1 MNTSSIESKIE
12 YLSDIPETIQRGLLD
27 LFSIRTID
35 ELTQQKKSLLK
46 NSIAQLFSTTALTE
60 YDEYCR
66 AYALYYLPVNMQKI
80 WRPLLDLTI
89 TDSLEPSC
97 RVLELGSGPG
107 SATIGLI
114 EFYKYLAY
122 DNYSTE
128 FYIDI
133 TVVERESAF
142 LRIFDSL
149 MEQYTRSLPSN
160 LNVSIKPINADAADF
175 LDHNENSYYNLII
188 ESNMLNPNEHISA
201 CYLEDIAHNLIRA
214 LGKHSS
220 LIFIEPAKQG
230 LTDFL
235 RTIKAIL
242 LREGLC
248 CYSPCCCENQI
259 CGQFASAQLNI
270 KGISLCKKLY
280 ENDII
285 TRLPDYHAFEY
296 AVFRNDTLQKYDY
309 SGSDSILCD
318 LRNHGGELISFKAFV
333 CAIAHPDDDVFAL
346 KVCDGSIPENKSVW
360 MNIPRKS
367 LLEPQINTLTCG
379 RGGMIDIKNAV
390 VEAPN
395 KLGVCRKTRIRIYK

>member
-12 YLSDIPETIQRGLLD
+12 CLSDIPETIQRGLLD
-27 LFSIRTID
+27 QFNIRTID
-35 ELTQQKKSLLK
+35 ELTQEKKLLLK
-46 NSIAQLFSTTALTE
+46 NSIAQLFSTTGPTE

-97 RVLELGSGPG
+97 CVLELGVGPG

-149 MEQYTRSLPSN
+149 MEQYTHSLPSN
-160 LNVSIKPINADAADF
+160 LNVSIKSINADATEF
-175 LDHNENSYYNLII
+175 LAHNENSGYNLII

-220 LIFIEPAKQG
+220 LIFIEPAKQV
-230 LTDFL
+230 LANFL
-235 RTIKAIL
+235 RTIKTIL

-259 CGQFASAQLNI
+259 CDQFASAQLNI

-285 TRLPDYHAFEY
+285 THLPDYHAFEY

-309 SGSDSILCD
+309 SGTDSILCD

-346 KVCDGSIPENKSVW
+346 KVCDGSIPKNKPVW
-360 MNIPRKS
+360 MNIPRKT

-395 KLGVCRKTRIRIYK
+395 KLGICRKTRIRIYK

>member
-12 YLSDIPETIQRGLLD
+12 CLSDIPQIIQRGLLD
-27 LFSIRTID
+27 QFNIRTID
-35 ELTQQKKSLLK
+35 ELTQEKKSLLK
-46 NSIAQLFSTTALTE
+46 NSIAQFFSTTAPTE
-60 YDEYCR
+60 YGEYCR
-66 AYALYYLPVNMQKI
+66 AYALYYLPINMQKI

-97 RVLELGSGPG
+97 RVLELGVGPG

-142 LRIFDSL
+142 LKIFDSL
-149 MEQYTRSLPSN
+149 MEQYTHSLPSN
-160 LNVSIKPINADAADF
+160 LNVSIKSINADVTEF
-175 LDHNENSYYNLII
+175 LAHNENSGYNLII
-188 ESNMLNPNEHISA
+188 ESNMLNQNEHISA

-220 LIFIEPAKQG
+220 LIFIEPAKQV
-230 LTDFL
+230 LANFL
-235 RTIKAIL
+235 RTVKTIL
-242 LREGLC
+242 LREGLS
-248 CYSPCCCENQI
+248 CYSPCCCKNKV
-259 CGQFASAQLNI
+259 CDQFTSAQLNI

-285 TRLPDYHAFEY
+285 TRMPDYHAFEY

-309 SGSDSILCD
+309 SGTDNILCD
-318 LRNHGGELISFKAFV
+318 LRNHGGELISFRAFV
-333 CAIAHPDDDVFAL
+333 CAIAHQDDDVFVL

-367 LLEPQINTLTCG
+367 LLKPQINTLTCG

>member
-12 YLSDIPETIQRGLLD
+12 CLSDIPEIIQRGLLD
-27 LFSIRTID
+27 QFNIRTID
-35 ELTQQKKSLLK
+35 ELTQEKKSLLK
-46 NSIAQLFSTTALTE
+46 NSIAQLFSTTAPTE
-60 YDEYCR
+60 YGEYCR
-66 AYALYYLPVNMQKI
+66 AYALYYLPINMQKI

-97 RVLELGSGPG
+97 RVLELGVGPG

-114 EFYKYLAY
+114 EFYKYLTY

-142 LRIFDSL
+142 LKIFDSL
-149 MEQYTRSLPSN
+149 MEQYTHSLPSN
-160 LNVSIKPINADAADF
+160 LNVSIKSINADVTEF
-175 LDHNENSYYNLII
+175 LANNENSGYNLII
-188 ESNMLNPNEHISA
+188 ESNMLNQNEHISA

-220 LIFIEPAKQG
+220 LIFIEPAKQV
-230 LTDFL
+230 LANFL
-235 RTIKAIL
+235 RTIKTIL
-242 LREGLC
+242 LREGLS
-248 CYSPCCCENQI
+248 CYSPCCCKNKV
-259 CGQFASAQLNI
+259 CDQFTSAQLNI

-285 TRLPDYHAFEY
+285 TRMPDYHAFEY

-309 SGSDSILCD
+309 SGTDSILCD
-318 LRNHGGELISFKAFV
+318 LRNHGGELISFRAFV
-333 CAIAHPDDDVFAL
+333 CAIAHQDDDVFVL

-367 LLEPQINTLTCG
+367 LLKPQINTLTCG

>member
-35 ELTQQKKSLLK
+35 ELTQEKKSLLK

-142 LRIFDSL
+142 LRIFDLL

-160 LNVSIKPINADAADF
+160 LNVSIKTINADAVDF
-175 LDHNENSYYNLII
+175 LDHNENSDYNLII
-188 ESNMLNPNEHISA
+188 ESNMLNPNEHISVY
-201 CYLEDIAHNLIRA
+201 YLEGIAHNLIRA

-235 RTIKAIL
+235 RTVKAIL
-242 LREGLC
+242 LRRFVL
-248 CYSPCCCENQI
+248 
-259 CGQFASAQLNI
+259 
-270 KGISLCKKLY
+270 
-280 ENDII
+280 
-285 TRLPDYHAFEY
+285 
-296 AVFRNDTLQKYDY
+296 LQ
-309 SGSDSILCD
+309 
-318 LRNHGGELISFKAFV
+318 
-333 CAIAHPDDDVFAL
+333 
-346 KVCDGSIPENKSVW
+346 SV
-360 MNIPRKS
+360 
-367 LLEPQINTLTCG
+367 LL
-379 RGGMIDIKNAV
+379 
-390 VEAPN
+390 
-395 KLGVCRKTRIRIYK
+395 

>member
-12 YLSDIPETIQRGLLD
+12 CLSDIPEIIQRGLLD
-27 LFSIRTID
+27 QFNIRTID
-35 ELTQQKKSLLK
+35 ELTQEKKSLLK
-46 NSIAQLFSTTALTE
+46 NSIAQLFSTTAPTE
-60 YDEYCR
+60 YGEYCR
-66 AYALYYLPVNMQKI
+66 AYALYYLPINMQKI

-97 RVLELGSGPG
+97 CVLELGVGPG

-114 EFYKYLAY
+114 EFYKYLTY

-142 LRIFDSL
+142 LKIFDSL
-149 MEQYTRSLPSN
+149 MEQYTHSLPSN
-160 LNVSIKPINADAADF
+160 LNVSIKSINADVTEF
-175 LDHNENSYYNLII
+175 LANNENSGYNLII
-188 ESNMLNPNEHISA
+188 ESNMLNQNEHISA

-220 LIFIEPAKQG
+220 LIFIEPAKQV
-230 LTDFL
+230 LANFL
-235 RTIKAIL
+235 RTVKTIL
-242 LREGLC
+242 LREGLS
-248 CYSPCCCENQI
+248 CYSPCCCKNKV
-259 CGQFASAQLNI
+259 CDQFTSAQLNI

-285 TRLPDYHAFEY
+285 TRMPDYHAFEY

-309 SGSDSILCD
+309 SGTDSILCD
-318 LRNHGGELISFKAFV
+318 LRNHGGELISFRAFV
-333 CAIAHPDDDVFAL
+333 CAIAHQDDDVFVL

-367 LLEPQINTLTCG
+367 LLKPQINTLICG